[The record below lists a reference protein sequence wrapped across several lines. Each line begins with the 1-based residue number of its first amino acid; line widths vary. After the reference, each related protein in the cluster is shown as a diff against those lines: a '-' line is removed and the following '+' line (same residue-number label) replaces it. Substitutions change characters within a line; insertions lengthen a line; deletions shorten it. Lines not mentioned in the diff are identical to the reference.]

1 VKKIVSA
8 VFLAGLFCASTSASA
23 QEVLRFAVDPT
34 FPPFEFKGADGS
46 LQGFDIDIGNAIC
59 QQAQV
64 KCEWTELGFD
74 ALIPALKAK
83 KFDAILSSMSRTE
96 KREQQIAFSDMI
108 YHTPNALVVPDGSK
122 ITDDVATMKGKTIGV
137 AQGTTQEAWAKAK
150 WAPAGVQVISYA
162 NQDQVY
168 PDLVAGRLDGTL
180 TDAVTADN
188 GFLKTPQGKGFF
200 ISAKPEDKTFFG
212 QGSGIGLRKG
222 DTARLTLINNA
233 IAAIH
238 KSGEYDRIEKK
249 YFTFSVYPKM

>member
-1 VKKIVSA
+1 MKKIVSS
-8 VFLAGLFCASTSASA
+8 VFLASLFCASAAASA

-34 FPPFEFKGADGS
+34 FPPFEFKDANGS

-59 QQAQV
+59 KQAQV
-64 KCEWTELGFD
+64 KCEWTEMGFD

-96 KREQQIAFSDMI
+96 KRQQQIDFSDMI
-108 YHTPNALVVPDGSK
+108 YHTPNALVVADGSK
-122 ITDDVATMKGKTIGV
+122 ITDDISSLKGKTIGV

-150 WAPAGVQVISYA
+150 WAPAGVQVVSYA

-188 GFLKTPQGKGFF
+188 GFLKTPQGKGYF
-200 ISAKPEDKTFFG
+200 ISAKPEDKVFFG